1 MTDTFLSP
9 LTEPELTALE
19 QIDVRLTS
27 RLMVAILK
35 ATTGALRSYTAAH
48 GSALHGS
55 GYGSAAKRVTKAM
68 WVLLKTHPDCRV
80 LVGQFP
86 DQVAERLARCE
97 VECEKRSAMIATL
110 RAERAKLM
118 EGLDEEPEPD
128 EDEDLILG
136 EPAPEVKGTP

>member
-1 MTDTFLSP
+1 MG
-9 LTEPELTALE
+9 
-19 QIDVRLTS
+19 R
-27 RLMVAILK
+27 RGVAP
-35 ATTGALRSYTAAH
+35 AGQAGEAP
-48 GSALHGS
+48 SAGVS
-55 GYGSAAKRVTKAM
+55 GRPRQSDGEAAAKRVTKAM

-97 VECEKRSAMIATL
+97 VECEKRSAMITAL
-110 RAERAKLM
+110 RSERAKLM